1 MDGQTKLAERA
12 EHTVAFNAAKLAFCN
27 MLTAVNVGIVH
38 CNGNNVAGFEVL
50 RAGNNLNVFVFA
62 NVYRTNPHMVGIR
75 VTGERVD
82 SSRDNIF
89 KLFSLNLK
97 SFNL

>member
-1 MDGQTKLAERA
+1 MSSQTKLAERA
-12 EHTVAFNAAKLAFCN
+12 EHTVAFNAAQLAFFN
-27 MLTAVNVGIVH
+27 VLTAVNIGIVH

-50 RAGNNLNVFVFA
+50 CAGNNLNVLVFA
-62 NVYRTNPHMVGIR
+62 DVYRTNPHMVGIW
-75 VTGERVD
+75 VTGKRVD